1 MKRFIDILFS
11 SLGLIFLLPFFLI
24 VIVLI
29 KLSSK
34 GPAFYIQ
41 QRVGQHGV
49 EFGVFKF
56 RTMYVD
62 ADKKGLLT
70 VGGRDPRITRIGYFL
85 RKYKFDEL
93 PQLINVLIG
102 NMSLVGPR
110 PEVKKYVDLYTHDQR
125 QVLNVKPGI
134 TDFASLEYFEE
145 NELLGKSSNPEQTYV
160 SEVMP
165 KKLQLNLK
173 YIQQSGTGTDLKLI
187 LRTVARIFG

>member
-11 SLGLIFLLPFFLI
+11 SLGLIFLFPFFLI
-24 VIVLI
+24 VFVLI
-29 KLSSK
+29 KVSSK

>member
-11 SLGLIFLLPFFLI
+11 SLGLIFLFPFFLI

-29 KLSSK
+29 KVSSK

>member
-11 SLGLIFLLPFFLI
+11 LLGLIFLFPFFLI

-29 KLSSK
+29 KISSK

-41 QRVGQHGV
+41 QRIGQHGL

-85 RKYKFDEL
+85 RKYKLDEL